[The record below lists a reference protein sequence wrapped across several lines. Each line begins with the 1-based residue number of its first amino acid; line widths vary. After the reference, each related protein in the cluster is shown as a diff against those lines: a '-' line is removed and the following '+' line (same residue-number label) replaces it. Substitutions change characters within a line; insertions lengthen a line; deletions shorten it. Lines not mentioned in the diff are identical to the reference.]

1 MKAFGYISLVI
12 IKTVCRKV
20 SSESIEYYHRAAFL
34 LCFGI
39 NVIRQ
44 HLAQAFGTVLRMNN
58 KIVNFDIF
66 PGPKFKPC
74 PKSGNGNTEF
84 IFKNRYLLVIMRDHF
99 LKVSLILFD
108 SKCGI

>member
-34 LCFGI
+34 FCFDI

-44 HLAQAFGTVLRMNN
+44 HLAQAFGTVLRMND

-66 PGPKFKPC
+66 SRPKFKSR
-74 PKSGNGNTEF
+74 PKSSNGNAEF
-84 IFKNRYLLVIMRDHF
+84 IFKNRYLFVIMRDHF
-99 LKVSLILFD
+99 FKETF
-108 SKCGI
+108 